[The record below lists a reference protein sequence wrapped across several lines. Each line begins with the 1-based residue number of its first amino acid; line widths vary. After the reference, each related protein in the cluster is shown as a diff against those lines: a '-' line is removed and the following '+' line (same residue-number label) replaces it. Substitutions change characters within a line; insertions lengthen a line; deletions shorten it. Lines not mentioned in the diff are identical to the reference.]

1 MSAITRAAN
10 RAVLKLSKHSPK
22 ILFGAGIAGM
32 VGTVVVASR
41 AAIKAQPV
49 LQSAHDRLEQV
60 EKANYESQYQNGKEV
75 HQKVLVDIYRETAI
89 DLVKIY
95 APVVVL
101 GGFSIVCLTKSHEIL
116 TNRNMALT
124 AAYAGI
130 DKAFREYRDRVVA
143 ELGEEKDYEFAH
155 KMTSKDVVEY
165 DKDGNP
171 QIKEQKKVSKDAQDI
186 YGRLFDK
193 GNRHWEK
200 NNGYNCTWLDSNL
213 KYANYLLKQ
222 RGHLFL
228 NEVYDMLGYDRT
240 PEGSLVGWLY
250 NGDKDSDGYVDFGF
264 YRNTDFMAG
273 FEPDVFLDFNV
284 DGIIYDRI

>member
-1 MSAITRAAN
+1 MSAITRTAN

-49 LQSAHDRLEQV
+49 MQSAHDRLENV
-60 EKANYESQYQNGKEV
+60 ENTVWKNDENGQEAKKHQTVKVYQ
-75 HQKVLVDIYRETAI
+75 DTAV

-95 APVVVL
+95 APVVTL
-101 GGFSIVCLTKSHEIL
+101 GAFSIVCLTKSHQIL

-124 AAYAGI
+124 AAYAGL
-130 DKAFREYRDRVVA
+130 DKAFREYRARVID
-143 ELGEEKDYEFAH
+143 ELGQDKDYEFAH

-186 YGRLFDK
+186 YGRMFDPA
-193 GNRHWEK
+193 NRYWEK
-200 NNGYNCTWLDSNL
+200 NNGYNYTWLDSNM
-213 KYANYLLKQ
+213 KYANLLLKR

-240 PEGSLVGWLY
+240 PEGSLVGWIY
-250 NGDKDSDGYVDFGF
+250 YGDKNSDGYVDFGIH
-264 YRNTDFMAG
+264 RNSDFVAG
-273 FEPDVFLDFNV
+273 FEPSTFLDFNV
-284 DGIIYDRI
+284 DGVIYDKI